1 MISLILALNK
11 ATWSNSNCVSYF
23 VNIIL
28 YKSHLDLVQMQPS
41 LYWHNFFTL
50 KIKFLNKFQFNPKPF
65 SLRIPAT
72 GKMVKK
78 PSLPFPAITSLLVF
92 VRNTFFSS
100 HLAHKTFIFINKR
113 WIYLIWIAGIP
124 NLGSPCPCYNMLHLM
139 YHWIWAKRMA
149 CALFH
154 SCSDLRTIVRA
165 DSSET
170 FQ

>member
-78 PSLPFPAITSLLVF
+78 
-92 VRNTFFSS
+92 TFS
-100 HLAHKTFIFINKR
+100 TIPCNNI
-113 WIYLIWIAGIP
+113 IA
-124 NLGSPCPCYNMLHLM
+124 CFC
-139 YHWIWAKRMA
+139 
-149 CALFH
+149 
-154 SCSDLRTIVRA
+154 
-165 DSSET
+165 
-170 FQ
+170 